1 LAEPS
6 RTGPTADFDG
16 DGLPNLIEYLTGT
29 NARQGQTPSPIHWEI
44 APGPGD
50 GKVLRMSFPRL
61 TALTGYALQVQS
73 SGDLQTWQNDFTL
86 VQSTPTADGTTVQQ
100 WEKPLNFLT
109 PRQSMRLRALPV
121 P

>member
-1 LAEPS
+1 
-6 RTGPTADFDG
+6 
-16 DGLPNLIEYLTGT
+16 LPNLIEYLTGT

-86 VQSTPTADGTTVQQ
+86 VQSAPAADGTTVQQ
-100 WEKPLNFLT
+100 WEKPLNSLT